1 MFHYTPLENT
11 QLIIYSQRVNQNIQK
26 LLSCLTNILISW
38 RFVMIYLLIT
48 VRITL
53 NTQILHVTRSSFLM
67 SQHIIHK
74 ISNGLEKVNLKSTGF
89 LIKKKNIEFSKYEI
103 TKLKSVLRIL
113 QFLQE
118 SFVKN
123 SEKLVRKKEQDLK

>member
-1 MFHYTPLENT
+1 
-11 QLIIYSQRVNQNIQK
+11 
-26 LLSCLTNILISW
+26 
-38 RFVMIYLLIT
+38 
-48 VRITL
+48 
-53 NTQILHVTRSSFLM
+53 M